1 MKAYLVW
8 DNEQAEGV
16 IFAEY
21 EEAKFAAT
29 GWAVREMV
37 SPLADDF
44 RKNVGDDVFK
54 VRVVDIP
61 I

>member
-16 IFAEY
+16 LFAEY

-29 GWAVREMV
+29 GWAAREMV

-44 RKNVGDDVFK
+44 RNIVGNEVFE
-54 VRVVDIP
+54 VRIVDIP